1 MVILHEGNGISM
13 IKPIRLSSCNYL
25 RGQYV
30 YVMGSGGIKPSVLTK
45 ANVVYVSEE
54 NHFEELL
61 ANYHNSWG
69 NFAVILQEIAKFET
83 LLLKRVFFFKGVLV
97 IYNTHNGNGIGDS
110 TPSGRVGN
118 LGRLLPA
125 H

>member
-1 MVILHEGNGISM
+1 M
-13 IKPIRLSSCNYL
+13 IKTIRLSSCNYL

-30 YVMGSGGIKPSVLTK
+30 SVMGSGGIKPSVLTK

-61 ANYHNSWG
+61 ANYHNSRG

-83 LLLKRVFFFKGVLV
+83 LLLQRVLFFHGCL
-97 IYNTHNGNGIGDS
+97 S
-110 TPSGRVGN
+110 N
-118 LGRLLPA
+118 L
-125 H
+125 